1 MTVKDIYDSA
11 LRFIGE
17 STVDGDNDDYE
28 ERAPYIVAAF
38 CAEVEATDRAIRKLH
53 GKNEENSFSQV
64 YLAFDNEFP
73 LLEIFYTPAALYLAA
88 MLVIDLTQNST
99 TSFLNDTAIAYL
111 RLWQVSVAYRKKYG
125 THILTIDRVKRGS
138 PFGLPR

>member
-1 MTVKDIYDSA
+1 MTVQDVYDSA

-38 CAEVEATDRAIRKLH
+38 CAEVEATDRAIRKLQ

-88 MLVIDLTQNST
+88 MLVIDFDAELYDKLFERYCDSISSVVAGVSGVSEKIRNAY
-99 TSFLNDTAIAYL
+99 FND
-111 RLWQVSVAYRKKYG
+111 
-125 THILTIDRVKRGS
+125 
-138 PFGLPR
+138 